1 MKKPEEQVTVY
12 QKPTCST
19 CRNLMMLL
27 KEKGVEFDAVNYF
40 IDPIPRDKL
49 QVLIRK
55 TGGTARDFIRTKE
68 PEYKALGL
76 ENASDEEILDALV
89 SNPALV
95 QRPIVEVG
103 DRAIIAR
110 PAERVSEIL

>member
-1 MKKPEEQVTVY
+1 MKQPGDQVTVY

-27 KEKGVEFDAVNYF
+27 KEKGVQFDAVNYF

-55 TGGTARDFIRTKE
+55 TGGTARDFIRTRE
-68 PEYKALGL
+68 PEYKSLGL
-76 ENASDEEILDALV
+76 ENASDSEIIDALV
-89 SNPALV
+89 ANPSLV

-103 DRAIIAR
+103 ERAIIAR
-110 PAERVSEIL
+110 PAERVSDIL